1 MKMGKTSNEIRN
13 KFLIFGFCI
22 RFSSIDI
29 EKLRQKRYNNIYVR
43 RKQRALRKR
52 IKTRQSI

>member
-1 MKMGKTSNEIRN
+1 MKMGETSNEIRD

-29 EKLRQKRYNNIYVR
+29 EKLR
-43 RKQRALRKR
+43 
-52 IKTRQSI
+52 